1 MKISLSFKVNPRLKR
16 ALEKLAQKENR
27 SLSNYVV
34 TLLMRH
40 LEEQDINWRE
50 EESGE

>member
-1 MKISLSFKVNPRLKR
+1 MSLSFKVNPGLKR

-40 LEEQDINWRE
+40 LEEQGTNWQE
-50 EESGE
+50 EESEE

>member
-50 EESGE
+50 EESQK

>member
-1 MKISLSFKVNPRLKR
+1 MSLSFKVNPRLKR

-40 LEEQDINWRE
+40 LEEQDVNWRKE
-50 EESGE
+50 KS

>member
-1 MKISLSFKVNPRLKR
+1 MSLSFKVNPRLKR
-16 ALEKLAQKENR
+16 ALEKLAQKGNR

-40 LEEQDINWRE
+40 LEEQSINWQE
-50 EESGE
+50 EESEE